1 MHLAW
6 LLLDVSPKPDSHA
19 RERDVEEAT
28 EGEG

>member
-1 MHLAW
+1 MAW
-6 LLLDVSPKPDSHA
+6 LLRDVSPKPESHA